1 MTFTNGPPCQPATS
15 FCLDMGTP
23 VSTSQIDAHYPT
35 QGRLYHGLTI
45 DTRKL
50 RPKGVR
56 PFLVYLLRES
66 IYSPFAA
73 APSHLHER
81 TLPCQTSNVL
91 TDSWERFSTK
101 VQ

>member
-1 MTFTNGPPCQPATS
+1 
-15 FCLDMGTP
+15 MG
-23 VSTSQIDAHYPT
+23 TSQIDTHYPT
-35 QGRLYHGLTI
+35 QSRLIHGLTI

-73 APSHLHER
+73 ADPSRLHER

>member
-1 MTFTNGPPCQPATS
+1 MDLPASLPPPFAA
-15 FCLDMGTP
+15 LIP

-35 QGRLYHGLTI
+35 QRRLIHGLTI

-73 APSHLHER
+73 APSRLHER